1 MHEQIASD
9 IRGWDAIRDHRTGTA
24 GDAATAEWLASLVG
38 AARAE
43 PHIDAFPFARRVPHE
58 CSVAV
63 EGPAGRTAPGLP
75 LFDGGL
81 TDAAGLTGPLTGLT
95 DGSGGIAV
103 VPYESIGGAATEAL
117 LRARKS
123 DRHAAI
129 VAVAEGRQVEP
140 GLAPINADDFGAPF
154 GPPVLQVASE
164 HATWLAAAT
173 ARGASARLTAHMS
186 IEQTVAS
193 NVQTRIGGAQPA
205 LAPLVIMTP
214 ISAWWTCTAE
224 RAGGV
229 AVWLACLRRFAAERP
244 DRDVIFAANT
254 GHELGHVGLDRYLR
268 ANPDL
273 GPGAHAWIH
282 LGANF
287 AARDGA
293 VRCQA
298 SDEALLRLGTTEL
311 TRAGVAPESVAPVGR
326 RPGGEARNIHDA
338 GGRYFSLV
346 GGNRWFHH
354 PDDRWPHTIDLDKTE
369 RVTRAVL
376 AVAAELAGEDGAG
389 R

>member
-1 MHEQIASD
+1 MREQIASD
-9 IRGWDAIRDHRTGTA
+9 IRGWDAIPDHRTGTE
-24 GDAATAEWLASLVG
+24 GDAATAEWLASLLG
-38 AARAE
+38 AAGVE

-103 VPYESIGGAATEAL
+103 ARYESSGSAATEAL

-129 VAVAEGRQVEP
+129 VAVAEGRLVEP
-140 GLAPINADDFGAPF
+140 GLAPINADAYGAPF
-154 GPPVLQVASE
+154 GPPVLQVGSE
-164 HATWLAAAT
+164 HAAWLDAAA

-186 IEQTVAS
+186 IEQTVAG
-193 NVQTRIGGAQPA
+193 NVQARIGGTQPA

-229 AVWLACLRRFAAERP
+229 AAWLACLRRFAAERP

-268 ANPDL
+268 ANPGL
-273 GPGAHAWIH
+273 GAGAHAWIH

-298 SDEALLRLGTTEL
+298 SDEALLRLGTTAL
-311 TRAGVAPESVAPVGR
+311 TRAGVAAEAVAPVGR

-376 AVAAELAGEDGAG
+376 AVAAALARGG
-389 R
+389 RGQ

>member
-1 MHEQIASD
+1 MRDQIASD
-9 IRGWDAIRDHRTGTA
+9 IRGWDAIRDHRTGTE
-24 GDAATAEWLASLVG
+24 GDAATAAWLASLVG
-38 AARAE
+38 AAGVE

-81 TDAAGLTGPLTGLT
+81 TDAAGLTAPLTGLG

-103 VPYESIGGAATEAL
+103 ARYESSGGAATEAL

-129 VAVAEGRQVEP
+129 VAVAEGRHVEP
-140 GLAPINADDFGAPF
+140 GLAPINADAYGAPF
-154 GPPVLQVASE
+154 GPPVLQVGSE
-164 HATWLAAAT
+164 HAAWLDAAA

-186 IEQTVAS
+186 IEQTVAR
-193 NVQTRIGGAQPA
+193 NVQARIAGAQPT

-229 AVWLACLRRFAAERP
+229 AAWLACLRRFAAERP

-254 GHELGHVGLDRYLR
+254 GHELGHVGLDHYLR

-273 GPGAHAWIH
+273 GAGAHAWIH

-287 AARDGA
+287 AARDGV
-293 VRCQA
+293 VRHQA
-298 SDEALLRLGTTEL
+298 SDEELLRLGTAAL
-311 TRAGVAPESVAPVGR
+311 TRAGVAPEAVAPVGR

-354 PDDRWPHTIDLDKTE
+354 PDDRWPHTIDLEKTE

-376 AVAAELAGEDGAG
+376 AVAAALARGGTG
-389 R
+389 Q

>member
-1 MHEQIASD
+1 MRDQIASD

-24 GDAATAEWLASLVG
+24 GDAATADWLAGLVG
-38 AARAE
+38 AAGVE
-43 PHIDAFPFARRVPHE
+43 PHIDAFPFARRVPRD

-63 EGPAGRTAPGLP
+63 EGRTALGLP

-81 TDAAGLTGPLTGLT
+81 TDAAGLAGPLTDLT
-95 DGSGGIAV
+95 DGAGGIAV
-103 VPYESIGGAATEAL
+103 ARYESSGGAVTEAL
-117 LRARKS
+117 QRARTS

-129 VAVAEGRQVEP
+129 VAVAEGRDVEP
-140 GLAPINADDFGAPF
+140 GLAPINADAFDAPF
-154 GPPVLQVASE
+154 GPPVLQVGSE
-164 HATWLAAAT
+164 HAAWLTDAA
-173 ARGASARLTAHMS
+173 ARGARARLTAHMT

-193 NVQTRIGGAQPA
+193 NVQARIAGAQPA

-229 AVWLACLRRFAAERP
+229 AAWLACLRRFAAERP

-254 GHELGHVGLDRYLR
+254 GHELGHVGLARYLR
-268 ANPDL
+268 AHPDL
-273 GPGAHAWIH
+273 GAGAHAWIH

-287 AARDGA
+287 AARGGA
-293 VRCQA
+293 VRHQA
-298 SDEALLRLGTTEL
+298 SDEELRRLGAAAL
-311 TRAGVAPESVAPVGR
+311 TRAGVASEAVAPVGR

-338 GGRYFSLV
+338 GGRYFSVV

-354 PDDRWPHTIDLDKTE
+354 PGDRWPHTVDLDKTE
-369 RVTRAVL
+369 RVVEAVL
-376 AVAAELAGEDGAG
+376 AVAAALARGGA
-389 R
+389 

>member
-1 MHEQIASD
+1 MREQIESD

-24 GDAATAEWLASLVG
+24 GDAATAEWLAGLVG
-38 AARAE
+38 AAGVE

-58 CSVAV
+58 CGIVV
-63 EGPAGRTAPGLP
+63 EGRTAPGLP

-81 TDAAGLTGPLTGLT
+81 TDAAGLTAPLTGLT
-95 DGSGGIAV
+95 DASGGIAV
-103 VPYESIGGAATEAL
+103 VPYESSGGAATEAL
-117 LRARKS
+117 LRARRS

-129 VAVAEGRQVEP
+129 VAVAEGRHVEP
-140 GLAPINADDFGAPF
+140 GLAPINADAYGAPF
-154 GPPVLQVASE
+154 GPPVLQVGSE
-164 HATWLAAAT
+164 HAAWLDAAA

-186 IEQTVAS
+186 IEQTVAR
-193 NVQTRIGGAQPA
+193 NVQARIGGSQPG

-229 AVWLACLRRFAAERP
+229 AAWLACLRRFAAEPP

-254 GHELGHVGLDRYLR
+254 GHELGHVGLDHYLR

-273 GPGAHAWIH
+273 GAGAHAWIH

-287 AARDGA
+287 AARGGV

-298 SDEALLRLGTTEL
+298 S
-311 TRAGVAPESVAPVGR
+311 TRRCCACSRRNCGGRGSRR
-326 RPGGEARNIHDA
+326 RPSPRWA
-338 GGRYFSLV
+338 GGRAARRATS
-346 GGNRWFHH
+346 
-354 PDDRWPHTIDLDKTE
+354 T
-369 RVTRAVL
+369 TRAV
-376 AVAAELAGEDGAG
+376 ATSRWSAATAGSTTPTTAG
-389 R
+389 RTRSTWTRRSG